1 MMDFS
6 LTREQEI
13 LRDTVREFAQREL
26 APKAL
31 ALDEKG
37 EFVKDIIKKTA
48 ELGLVGIVTSR
59 AYGGSSMGHLAR
71 MIVIEEISRVY
82 ASLGFF
88 FETGQIGMYIIEN
101 FGTEEMK
108 KKYLPPLCQAD
119 LIIAT
124 ALTEPGG
131 GSDPSAITAT
141 AELVGDEYVING
153 RKVMISEATVCDLAI
168 IVARTGDKF
177 SAFLVEKG
185 TPGFDT
191 PRRENYPGLRSTPV
205 GDLVFSDCRVPKS
218 SLIGQE
224 GRGLAVAIA
233 GIGSMGRTGVA
244 GVGLGIAEGC
254 YEAALKYA
262 RQRELYGKPVAELQ
276 AIQHMLVDSNVEIE
290 AARWLCYY
298 AAWLLD
304 QGKNPR
310 DAGDEI
316 ARCKLYAC
324 NIASQIALRAIRIL
338 GGYGAVPEFEIV
350 RRLNDSIALFAAAG
364 TQEVM
369 KNTIGR
375 SITS

>member
-1 MMDFS
+1 MDFS

-26 APKAL
+26 APNAL

-37 EFVKDIIKKTA
+37 EFIRDIVKKTA
-48 ELGLVGIVTSR
+48 ELGLVGIITSKE
-59 AYGGSSMGHLAR
+59 YGGSGMGHLAR
-71 MIVIEEISRVY
+71 MIAIEEFSRVY

-88 FETGQIGMYIIEN
+88 FQTGQIGMYILEN

-124 ALTEPGG
+124 ALTESGG
-131 GSDPSAITAT
+131 GSDPSTMTTT
-141 AELVGDEYVING
+141 AELAGDEYVING
-153 RKVMISEATVCDLAI
+153 RKVMISLTPVCDLAVV
-168 IVARTGDKF
+168 VAKTGDRF
-177 SAFLVEKG
+177 SAFLVERG
-185 TPGFDT
+185 TPGLDT
-191 PRRENYPGLRSTPV
+191 PNRENYPGLRGEPV
-205 GDLVFSDCRVPKS
+205 GDLVLTNCRVPKS
-218 SLIGQE
+218 NLIGQE
-224 GRGLAVAIA
+224 GRGLAVAIS
-233 GIGSMGRTGVA
+233 GIGAMGRTGVA

-254 YEAALKYA
+254 YEVAVKYA
-262 RQRELYGKPVAELQ
+262 KERELYGKPIAELQ
-276 AIQHMLVDSNVEIE
+276 AIQYMLVDSNLEIE

-304 QGKNPR
+304 QGKSPR

-324 NIASQIALRAIRIL
+324 NIASQVALRAIQIM
-338 GGYGAVPEFEIV
+338 GGYGTIPEYEIV
-350 RRLNDSIALFAAAG
+350 RRLNDSIELFTAAG
-364 TQEVM
+364 TQEIM

-375 SITS
+375 SIVS

>member
-1 MMDFS
+1 MDFS

-26 APKAL
+26 APNAL

-37 EFVKDIIKKTA
+37 EFIRDIVKKTA
-48 ELGLVGIVTSR
+48 ELGLVGIITSKE
-59 AYGGSSMGHLAR
+59 YGGSGMGHLAR
-71 MIVIEEISRVY
+71 MIAIEEVSWVY

-88 FETGQIGMYIIEN
+88 FQTGQIGMYILEN

-124 ALTEPGG
+124 ALTESGG
-131 GSDPSAITAT
+131 GSDPSTMTTT
-141 AELVGDEYVING
+141 AELAGDEYVING
-153 RKVMISEATVCDLAI
+153 RKVMISLTPVCDLAVV
-168 IVARTGDKF
+168 VAKTGDRF
-177 SAFLVEKG
+177 SAFLVERG
-185 TPGFDT
+185 TPGLDT
-191 PRRENYPGLRSTPV
+191 PNRENYPGLRGEPV
-205 GDLVFSDCRVPKS
+205 GDLVLTNCRVPKS
-218 SLIGQE
+218 NLIGQE
-224 GRGLAVAIA
+224 GRGLAVAIS
-233 GIGSMGRTGVA
+233 GIGAMGRTGVA

-254 YEAALKYA
+254 YEVAVKYA
-262 RQRELYGKPVAELQ
+262 KERELYGKPIAELQ
-276 AIQHMLVDSNVEIE
+276 AIQYMLVDSNLEIE

-304 QGKNPR
+304 QGKSPR

-324 NIASQIALRAIRIL
+324 NIASQVALRAIQIM
-338 GGYGAVPEFEIV
+338 GGYGTIPEYEIV
-350 RRLNDSIALFAAAG
+350 RRLNDSIELFTAAG
-364 TQEVM
+364 TQEIM

-375 SITS
+375 SIVS

>member
-1 MMDFS
+1 MDFS

-26 APKAL
+26 APNAL

-37 EFVKDIIKKTA
+37 EFIRDIVKKTA
-48 ELGLVGIVTSR
+48 ELGLVGIITSKE
-59 AYGGSSMGHLAR
+59 YGGSGMGHLAR
-71 MIVIEEISRVY
+71 MIAIEEFSRVY

-88 FETGQIGMYIIEN
+88 FQTGQIGMYILEN

-131 GSDPSAITAT
+131 GSDPSTMTAT
-141 AELVGDEYVING
+141 AELAGDEYVING
-153 RKVMISEATVCDLAI
+153 RKVMISEAPVCDLA
-168 IVARTGDKF
+168 VVVVKTGDRF
-177 SAFLVEKG
+177 SAFLVERG

-191 PRRENYPGLRSTPV
+191 PRRENYAGLRSIPV
-205 GDLVFSDCRVPKS
+205 GDLVLTNCRVPKS
-218 SLIGQE
+218 NLIGQE
-224 GRGLAVAIA
+224 GRGLAVAIS
-233 GIGSMGRTGVA
+233 GIGAMGRTGVA

-254 YEAALKYA
+254 YEAAVKYA
-262 RQRELYGKPVAELQ
+262 KERELYGKPIAELQ
-276 AIQHMLVDSNVEIE
+276 AIQYMLVDSNLEIE

-304 QGKNPR
+304 QGKSPR

-324 NIASQIALRAIRIL
+324 NIASQVALRAIQIM
-338 GGYGAVPEFEIV
+338 GGYGTIPEYEIV
-350 RRLNDSIALFAAAG
+350 RRLNDSIELFTAAG
-364 TQEVM
+364 TQEIM

-375 SITS
+375 SIVS

>member
-1 MMDFS
+1 MDFS

-26 APKAL
+26 APNAL

-37 EFVKDIIKKTA
+37 EFIRDIVKKTA
-48 ELGLVGIVTSR
+48 ELGLVGIITSKE
-59 AYGGSSMGHLAR
+59 YGGSGMGHLAR
-71 MIVIEEISRVY
+71 MIAIEEFSRVY

-88 FETGQIGMYIIEN
+88 FQTGQIGMYILEN

-124 ALTEPGG
+124 ALTESGG
-131 GSDPSAITAT
+131 GSDPSTMTTT
-141 AELVGDEYVING
+141 AELAGDEYVING
-153 RKVMISEATVCDLAI
+153 RKVMISLTPVCDLAVV
-168 IVARTGDKF
+168 VAKTGDRF
-177 SAFLVEKG
+177 SAFLVERG
-185 TPGFDT
+185 TPGLDT
-191 PRRENYPGLRSTPV
+191 PNRENYPGLRGEPV
-205 GDLVFSDCRVPKS
+205 GDLVLTNCRVPKS
-218 SLIGQE
+218 NLIGEE
-224 GRGLAVAIA
+224 GRGLAVAIS
-233 GIGSMGRTGVA
+233 GIGAMGRTGVA

-254 YEAALKYA
+254 YEAAVKYA
-262 RQRELYGKPVAELQ
+262 KERELYGKPIAALQ
-276 AIQHMLVDSNVEIE
+276 AIQYMLVDSNLEIE

-304 QGKNPR
+304 QGKSPR

-324 NIASQIALRAIRIL
+324 NIASQVALRAIQIM
-338 GGYGAVPEFEIV
+338 GGYGTIPEYEIV
-350 RRLNDSIALFAAAG
+350 RRLNDSIELFTAAG
-364 TQEVM
+364 TQEIM

-375 SITS
+375 SIVS